1 MLRKSFLLC
10 ALFVNVEEVPTAH
23 ILSTSPRRWCGPCQF
38 VAPLL
43 VETAEELGPSVRVVK
58 LDSDKYPQI
67 SSVLKVGGLPTLI
80 RFDGGDISKEVQRI
94 EGALTKDQ
102 MIEFAQGNFNR

>member
-1 MLRKSFLLC
+1 MCILL
-10 ALFVNVEEVPTAH
+10 LLPSSH
-23 ILSTSPRRWCGPCQF
+23 RWCGPCQF

-43 VETAEELGPSVRVVK
+43 IEAAEELGPTVRVVK
-58 LDSDKYPQI
+58 LDSDKYPNI

-80 RFDGGDISKEVQRI
+80 RFDGGGISKEAQRI

>member
-1 MLRKSFLLC
+1 MLC
-10 ALFVNVEEVPTAH
+10 VLFSNDTICSHHVYP
-23 ILSTSPRRWCGPCQF
+23 SPLFFFPIRWCGPCQF

-43 VETAEELGPSVRVVK
+43 VEAAEELGPTVRVVK
-58 LDSDKYPQI
+58 LDSDKYPNI

-80 RFDGGDISKEVQRI
+80 RFDGGGISKEAQRI